1 MVRCPTLTELPPP
14 PPGKT
19 GWPWTEE
26 SERLPDTLPDGSPWP
41 KISIVTP
48 SYNHGEFIEETIRS
62 VLLQGYPNLEYIII
76 DGASTDG
83 SVEIIKKYEKW
94 LAYWVSE
101 PDEGHRYAL
110 KKGFDRATGE
120 VVAWQNADDYYE
132 PNVFGQVMQVFK
144 QDPNIDVVYGN
155 VRVVDEDSNPL
166 YDLRFVPAS
175 YWSTLFGPFPMHN
188 QAAFFRKTLWDASGG
203 IDFSY
208 FLSFDRDLFIRI
220 MRSSRKRRF
229 IHKILGNYRQH
240 QKSLTFGPNYK
251 HLRERPQDITR
262 RYLGQWASLP
272 DWVLRLLFYVTEL
285 RRVFY
290 FICMGDWD
298 YLVYGALKRI
308 GLRKY
313 SACTP
318 IRRR

>member
-1 MVRCPTLTELPPP
+1 MRCPALSELPPP

-26 SERLPDTLPDGSPWP
+26 SEQLPETLPDGSPWP

-144 QDPNIDVVYGN
+144 GHPNIDVVYGN
-155 VRVVDEDSNPL
+155 VRVVDDNSNAL

-175 YWSTLFGPFPMHN
+175 YWSTLFGHFPMHN
-188 QAAFFRKTLWDASGG
+188 QAAFFRKSLWDAAGG
-203 IDFSY
+203 IGFRDY
-208 FLSFDRDLFIRI
+208 FFDRDLFIRI
-220 MRSSRKRRF
+220 MRASQKQRF
-229 IHKILGNYRQH
+229 IHKILGNYRAH
-240 QKSLTFGPNYK
+240 EASGTFGGL
-251 HLRERPQDITR
+251 HLHLKENPLAVTR
-262 RYLGQWASLP
+262 RYLGRWAGLP
-272 DWVLRLLFYVTEL
+272 DWVLRLLFCITEL
-285 RRVFY
+285 RRVVY
-290 FICMGDWD
+290 FICIGDWD
-298 YLVYGALKRI
+298 YLACGALKRI

-318 IRRR
+318 MRRKQ